1 MVPCLY
7 VNQIGAPRQT
17 HLHRWIDLKLR
28 VTSQMTQLMT
38 TEVCILRLRKCQNP
52 RHWTFESN
60 TRALTIPYPREP
72 LQLAIT
78 KIKQTRNSISESH
91 LAWFLHKSKTGSLC
105 FALYWSCIHFFRF
118 EFWLGFCTYYVWSHV
133 SSILLLFHF
142 IFWPCIYG
150 LHLRNVQNF

>member
-1 MVPCLY
+1 
-7 VNQIGAPRQT
+7 
-17 HLHRWIDLKLR
+17 
-28 VTSQMTQLMT
+28 MTQLMT

-91 LAWFLHKSKTGSLC
+91 LAWFLHKAKTGSLC

-118 EFWLGFCTYYVWSHV
+118 EFWLGFCTYLCMIPCLKHIAIISLYFLAMYLWTTLAKCTKFLNNKI
-133 SSILLLFHF
+133 SSCRFYCPNLQTS
-142 IFWPCIYG
+142 
-150 LHLRNVQNF
+150 N